1 MPAAINPP
9 LIFDLDAFD
18 QDAFNSLPEKTRDAI
33 AVTPEYKARHAKQ
46 ANAKEA
52 FKATAITAMN
62 GPTPKSRTSMTALP
76 EDWGEPVYG

>member
-1 MPAAINPP
+1 M
-9 LIFDLDAFD
+9 
-18 QDAFNSLPEKTRDAI
+18 NSLPEKTRDAI

-62 GPTPKSRTSMTALP
+62 GATPKSRTSIGALRKTGANP
-76 EDWGEPVYG
+76 SPA